1 MSIRNKL
8 ILGFSLLLA
17 FILVQGAASVF
28 YGSRSQALVDS
39 AVNRNFIATTEIT
52 DLLAAAQQLRRQEK
66 EYLIYV
72 GDVDGRNAVLTEWNA
87 THARILRRL
96 EAMVANSKGI
106 YEASDLGAFTQWKAS
121 LDDYQKEFSRVIEGF
136 SYDVSMLDE
145 DGGAG
150 GARTYN
156 KAVRANEELRPVVT
170 RFNERLIDGATNMA
184 RARAEESALAYQRIR
199 SNFSVVEYVS
209 AGLAV
214 AGLLLAGGLLLTVPR
229 SITAPLESL
238 LESADKMSL
247 GDLGKKFD
255 AGGVR
260 DFERLAASLERM
272 RVTME
277 AMIVRLK
284 ARSR

>member
-8 ILGFSLLLA
+8 ILGFSILLA
-17 FILVQGAASVF
+17 FILVQGAASIF

-39 AVNRNFIATTEIT
+39 AVNRNFVATTEIT

-66 EYLIYV
+66 EYLIYA
-72 GDVDGRNAVLTEWNA
+72 GDVDGRNTVLKEWNL
-87 THARILRRL
+87 THARILNRL
-96 EAMVANSKGI
+96 EGMMANGGGVYQAPDVA
-106 YEASDLGAFTQWKAS
+106 AFGQWKAA
-121 LDDYQKEFSRVIEGF
+121 LDDYQKEFARVIEGF

-145 DGGAG
+145 EDAGAR
-150 GARTYN
+150 ARTYN
-156 KAVRANEELRPVVT
+156 KAVRANEELRPVVA
-170 RFNERLIDGATNMA
+170 RFNERLIDAATNMA
-184 RARAEESALAYQRIR
+184 RARADQSSLAYQRIV

-209 AGLAV
+209 VGLAL
-214 AGLLLAGGLLLTVPR
+214 AGLLLAGGLLMTVPR
-229 SITAPLESL
+229 SITGPLESL
-238 LESADKMSL
+238 VESADKMSL

-260 DFERLAASLERM
+260 DFEKLAASLERM